1 MATNMS
7 VIQSDI
13 LRHNIFSADLA
24 GPLKGQESFITYTCD
39 LLSNNFASYKIRSFV
54 KHIFLTQNL
63 IDRYDEL
70 FPDDAD
76 VLPCA
81 HTEIEITSEL
91 MRSNPDMYHKYK
103 VDRCQSILTTLLD
116 NTELGKPQIE
126 FAVCSLAYQM
136 LSDKVVVCN
145 GNIWH
150 FDKSVWVQ
158 CSSNAYLWNFLTSQL
173 MLFIGTNRVSDHL
186 ESVTAREKIIKDLK
200 LRLQDDFFEQKLD
213 SKAEIIS
220 MHNGSFN
227 TSSYSLSDP
236 VPSDYVSVQAGVPY
250 YIFDDNSKKISRLLK
265 ILSSIFT
272 EPYVLDFFIT
282 SCATFLEGYNI
293 NKTFYV
299 WWGMGNNAKSLIQ
312 SLVLK
317 TLGEYCSTAPTSLIT
332 GRRTSSANATPDLCH
347 VEKRL
352 VVFLQEPNPDE
363 TIRAGVLKEMT
374 GNDMIYVRQL
384 FKNGRNAPFKAKLV
398 LVCNNVVDI
407 PCMDSALK
415 RRITVIPFTSTFL
428 TEREYASREAKG
440 TLDENACI
448 INPKVETDL
457 LDSCPAFMYLICRR
471 FHEIQG
477 FPYAVPQYIQNVTEL
492 YLTSNNYPMIFI
504 QYYVT
509 SVEGSSLMTT
519 DVYELFKDWYKRS
532 YPGKRP
538 DNLDTF
544 RNQLV
549 TEGYVESEGSIIGAF
564 VSYTSP
570 IIT

>member
-1 MATNMS
+1 MANNMY
-7 VIQSDI
+7 VIT
-13 LRHNIFSADLA
+13 AA
-24 GPLKGQESFITYTCD
+24 YESFITYTCN
-39 LLSNNFASYKIRSFV
+39 LLSNNIASYKLRSFV
-54 KHIFLTQNL
+54 KHIFFTQNL
-63 IDRYDEL
+63 IDRYNEL
-70 FPDDAD
+70 FPEDDD

-91 MRSNPDMYHKYK
+91 MRYNPDMYQTYK
-103 VDRCQSILTTLLD
+103 IDRCQNMLTDLLN
-116 NTELGKPQIE
+116 NTEIGKPQIE

-136 LSDKVVVCN
+136 LSDRVVVCN

-173 MLFIGTNRVSDHL
+173 MLFIGKNKISDHL
-186 ESVTAREKIIKDLK
+186 ESVTAREKIMKDLK
-200 LRLQDDFFEQKLD
+200 LRLQNDFFEQELD

-220 MHNGSFN
+220 MQNGSFN
-227 TSSYSLSDP
+227 TRSYSLSDP
-236 VPSDYVSVQAGVPY
+236 VPSDYVSVQAGVY
-250 YIFDDNSKKISRLLK
+250 YKIFDDHSKRILRLLT

-272 EPYVLDFFIT
+272 EPTVLDFFIT

-347 VEKRL
+347 VEKKL

-398 LVCNNVVDI
+398 LVCNNIVDI

-428 TEREYASREAKG
+428 TEREYASRKSKG
-440 TLDENACI
+440 TLDEKACI
-448 INPKVETDL
+448 IDSTVETNL

-471 FHEIQG
+471 FHEIKG
-477 FPYAVPQYIQNVTEL
+477 LPYVVPQYIQNITEE
-492 YLTSNNYPMIFI
+492 YITSNNYPMIFI
-504 QYYVT
+504 QYYIEQVD
-509 SVEGSSLMTT
+509 GSSLMIT

-544 RNQLV
+544 RNQLLN
-549 TEGYVESEGSIIGAF
+549 EGYAENDNYIINAF

-570 IIT
+570 AL

>member
-1 MATNMS
+1 MS
-7 VIQSDI
+7 VIKTDT
-13 LRHNIFSADLA
+13 LFRRTGTDH
-24 GPLKGQESFITYTCD
+24 ESFIIYTCN
-39 LLSNNFASYKIRSFV
+39 LLSNNKASYKLRSYV
-54 KHIFLTQNL
+54 KQIFFTQNL

-70 FPDDAD
+70 FPEDAD
-76 VLPCA
+76 VIPCS

-91 MRSNPDMYHKYK
+91 MRYNPDMYQKYK
-103 VDRCQSILTTLLD
+103 VDRYQGILTELLD

-136 LSDKVVVCN
+136 LYDKVVVCN

-158 CSSNAYLWNFLTSQL
+158 CSSNAYLWNFITSQL
-173 MLFIGTNRVSDHL
+173 MLFVSKEGTNRVSDHL
-186 ESVTAREKIIKDLK
+186 ESVTAREKIMKDLK

-213 SKAEIIS
+213 SKAQIIS
-220 MHNGSFN
+220 MRNGSFD
-227 TSSYSLSDP
+227 TRFDSLSDP

-250 YIFDDNSKKISRLLK
+250 EIFDDESKQISRLLK
-265 ILSSIFT
+265 ILLSIFT

-282 SCATFLEGYNI
+282 SCATFLEGYNV
-293 NKTFYV
+293 NKTFYI

-407 PCMDSALK
+407 PCMDPALK
-415 RRITVIPFTSTFL
+415 RRIVVIPFTSTFL
-428 TEREYASREAKG
+428 TEREFASRKAKG
-440 TLDENACI
+440 TLNLSKNARVI
-448 INPKVETDL
+448 DPKVETDL
-457 LDSCPAFMYLICRR
+457 LDSCPAFMYLICKR
-471 FHEIQG
+471 FHEING
-477 FPYAVPQYIQNVTEL
+477 PLRIPQYIQDITEL

-509 SVEGSSLMTT
+509 YVEGSSMMIT
-519 DVYELFKDWYKRS
+519 DIYELFKDWYKRS

-544 RNQLV
+544 LNQLV
-549 TEGYVESEGSIIGAF
+549 DDGYVNNDGSIIGAF

-570 IIT
+570 II

>member
-1 MATNMS
+1 MS
-7 VIQSDI
+7 VIKTQETSF
-13 LRHNIFSADLA
+13 NVFS
-24 GPLKGQESFITYTCD
+24 ESFIIYTCN
-39 LLSNNFASYKIRSFV
+39 LLSSNKASYKLRSYV

-76 VLPCA
+76 VFPCY

-91 MRSNPDMYHKYK
+91 MLYNSDMYQKYK
-103 VDRCQSILTTLLD
+103 EEKCHSILTELLD

-136 LSDKVVVCN
+136 IYDKVVVCN

-150 FDKSVWVQ
+150 FDKSIWVQ
-158 CSSNAYLWNFLTSQL
+158 CSSNAYLWNFLTSKL
-173 MLFIGTNRVSDHL
+173 MLFLRKEGTNRVSDHL
-186 ESVTAREKIIKDLK
+186 ESVTAREKIMKDLK

-213 SKAEIIS
+213 SKAQIIS

-227 TSSYSLSDP
+227 TRSYSLSYP
-236 VPSDYVSVQAGVPY
+236 VPSDYVSMQAGVSY
-250 YIFDDNSKKISRLLK
+250 EIFDDESKKILRLLN
-265 ILSSIFT
+265 ILLSIFT
-272 EPYVLDFFIT
+272 EKYVLDFFIT
-282 SCATFLEGYNI
+282 SCATFIEGYNV

-347 VEKRL
+347 VEKKL

-374 GNDMIYVRQL
+374 GNDMMYVRQL

-407 PCMDSALK
+407 PCMDPALK
-415 RRITVIPFTSTFL
+415 RRIIVIPFTSTFL
-428 TEREYASREAKG
+428 TEREYASRKAKG
-440 TLDENACI
+440 TLDENSCVI
-448 INPKVETDL
+448 DPKVETDL
-457 LDSCPAFMYLICRR
+457 LDSCSAFMYLICRR
-471 FHEIQG
+471 FHEIKGPLQI
-477 FPYAVPQYIQNVTEL
+477 PRYIQDITEV

-504 QYYVT
+504 QYYV
-509 SVEGSSLMTT
+509 SYVEGSSIILT

-549 TEGYVESEGSIIGAF
+549 DDGYVENEGCILGAF

-570 IIT
+570 APADQGKIIFR

>member
-1 MATNMS
+1 MANDMS
-7 VIQSDI
+7 VIKTQETSF
-13 LRHNIFSADLA
+13 NVFS
-24 GPLKGQESFITYTCD
+24 ESFIIYTCN
-39 LLSNNFASYKIRSFV
+39 LLSSNKASYKLRSYV

-76 VLPCA
+76 VFPCY

-91 MRSNPDMYHKYK
+91 MLYNSDMYQKYK
-103 VDRCQSILTTLLD
+103 EEKCHSILTELLD

-136 LSDKVVVCN
+136 IYDKVVVCN

-150 FDKSVWVQ
+150 FDKSIWVQ
-158 CSSNAYLWNFLTSQL
+158 CSSNAYLWNFLTSKL
-173 MLFIGTNRVSDHL
+173 MLFLRKEGTNRVSDHL
-186 ESVTAREKIIKDLK
+186 ESVTAREKIMKDLK

-213 SKAEIIS
+213 SKAQIIS

-227 TSSYSLSDP
+227 TRSYSLSYP
-236 VPSDYVSVQAGVPY
+236 VPSDYVSMQAGVSY
-250 YIFDDNSKKISRLLK
+250 EIFDDESKKILRLLN
-265 ILSSIFT
+265 ILLSIFT
-272 EPYVLDFFIT
+272 EKYVLDFFIT
-282 SCATFLEGYNI
+282 SCATFLEGYNV

-347 VEKRL
+347 VEKKL

-374 GNDMIYVRQL
+374 GNDMMYVRQL

-407 PCMDSALK
+407 PCMDPALK
-415 RRITVIPFTSTFL
+415 RRIIVIPFTSTFL
-428 TEREYASREAKG
+428 TEREYASRKAKG
-440 TLDENACI
+440 TLDENSCVI
-448 INPKVETDL
+448 DPKVETDL
-457 LDSCPAFMYLICRR
+457 LDSCSAFMYLICRR
-471 FHEIQG
+471 FHEIKGPLQI
-477 FPYAVPQYIQNVTEL
+477 PRYIQDITEV

-504 QYYVT
+504 QYYV
-509 SVEGSSLMTT
+509 SYVEGSSIILT

-549 TEGYVESEGSIIGAF
+549 DDGYVENEGCILGAF

-570 IIT
+570 APADQGKIIF

>member
-1 MATNMS
+1 MS
-7 VIQSDI
+7 VIQT
-13 LRHNIFSADLA
+13 NMFSAA
-24 GPLKGQESFITYTCD
+24 SESFIIYTCNF
-39 LLSNNFASYKIRSFV
+39 LSNNKASYKLRSYV
-54 KHIFLTQNL
+54 KHIFFTQNL

-70 FPDDAD
+70 FPEDAD
-76 VLPCA
+76 ILPCS

-91 MRSNPDMYHKYK
+91 MRYNADMYQKYK
-103 VDRCQSILTTLLD
+103 VDRCQSILTELLE
-116 NTELGKPQIE
+116 NTEIGKPQIE

-136 LSDKVVVCN
+136 LYDKVVVCN

-150 FDKSVWVQ
+150 FDTSVWMQ

-173 MLFIGTNRVSDHL
+173 MLFVCKEGSPRTARVSDHL
-186 ESVTAREKIIKDLK
+186 ESVTAREKIMKDLK

-213 SKAEIIS
+213 SKAHIIS
-220 MHNGSFN
+220 MHNGSFD
-227 TSSYSLSDP
+227 TRSYFLSDP
-236 VPSDYVSVQAGVPY
+236 VPSDYVSVQAGVSY
-250 YIFDDNSKKISRLLK
+250 EFFDEESKHIYRLLK
-265 ILSSIFT
+265 ILFSIFT
-272 EPYVLDFFIT
+272 EPYVLEFFIT
-282 SCATFLEGYNI
+282 SCATFLEGYNV

-299 WWGMGNNAKSLIQ
+299 WWGTGNNAKSLIQ

-347 VEKRL
+347 VEKKL

-407 PCMDSALK
+407 PCMDPALK
-415 RRITVIPFTSTFL
+415 RRIVVIPFTSTFL
-428 TEREYASREAKG
+428 TKREFASRKAKG
-440 TLDENACI
+440 TLDTNACI
-448 INPKVETDL
+448 IDPKVETEL
-457 LDSCPAFMYLICRR
+457 LNSNSCSAFMYLICKR
-471 FHEIQG
+471 FHEINGPLQI
-477 FPYAVPQYIQNVTEL
+477 PQYIQDITEL

-509 SVEGSSLMTT
+509 YVEGSSMMIT

-544 RNQLV
+544 RNQLLND
-549 TEGYVESEGSIIGAF
+549 GYVDNEGSIIGAF

-570 IIT
+570 IL

>member
-1 MATNMS
+1 MS
-7 VIQSDI
+7 VIKT
-13 LRHNIFSADLA
+13 NIFSAA
-24 GPLKGQESFITYTCD
+24 YESFIIYTCNF
-39 LLSNNFASYKIRSFV
+39 LSKNKASYKLRSYV
-54 KHIFLTQNL
+54 KHIFFTQNL

-70 FPDDAD
+70 FPEDAD
-76 VLPCA
+76 ILPCS

-91 MRSNPDMYHKYK
+91 MRYNPDMYQKYK
-103 VDRCQSILTTLLD
+103 VDRCHSILTELLE
-116 NTELGKPQIE
+116 NTEIGKPQIE

-136 LSDKVVVCN
+136 LYDKVVVCN

-150 FDKSVWVQ
+150 FDKSVWMQ

-173 MLFIGTNRVSDHL
+173 MLFMCKEGTNRVSDHL
-186 ESVTAREKIIKDLK
+186 ESVTAREKIMKDLK

-213 SKAEIIS
+213 SKAHIIS
-220 MHNGSFN
+220 MHNGSFD
-227 TSSYSLSDP
+227 TRSYSLSDP

-250 YIFDDNSKKISRLLK
+250 EIFDDESKHIFRLLK
-265 ILSSIFT
+265 ILFSIFT

-282 SCATFLEGYNI
+282 SCATFLEGYNV

-407 PCMDSALK
+407 PCMDPALK
-415 RRITVIPFTSTFL
+415 RRIVVIPFTSTFL
-428 TEREYASREAKG
+428 TKREFASRKAKG
-440 TLDENACI
+440 TLDENSCVI
-448 INPKVETDL
+448 DPKVETDL
-457 LDSCPAFMYLICRR
+457 LDSCSAFMYLICRR
-471 FHEIQG
+471 FHEIKGPLQI
-477 FPYAVPQYIQNVTEL
+477 PQYIQDITEL

-509 SVEGSSLMTT
+509 YVEGSSMMIT

-544 RNQLV
+544 RNQLLND
-549 TEGYVESEGSIIGAF
+549 GYVDNEGSIIGAF

-570 IIT
+570 IL